1 MTPARIAL
9 LSLALAA
16 LLLPACQV
24 AGPGS
29 PDAQANSDAWR
40 KGYKE
45 ANAKH
50 AAKPGWNQAPSVS
63 GTPLYTQTTY
73 FSVPV
78 SEPYLAMTFDDGP
91 HPSNTPRLLDML
103 KQRNIKA
110 TFFVVGTN
118 SQAYPAILKRIA
130 AEGHEIANHTWT
142 HANITTLSTDAL
154 RRELKDSSAAIFT
167 ATGTAPTLFRPPYG
181 ATSTNIKA
189 LIKSEFGFPT
199 ITWSVDPEDWKRPGV
214 SVVTERLVSG
224 ARPGAILLAHDI
236 HKPTIDAMPATFD
249 RLLAKGFK
257 FVTVS
262 QLIALGQKGGK
273 PAAP

>member
-9 LSLALAA
+9 LPLALAA

-24 AGPGS
+24 AGPGKTG
-29 PDAQANSDAWR
+29 AQSDAWR
-40 KGYKE
+40 KGFKD
-45 ANAKH
+45 ANAKY
-50 AAKPGWNQAPSVS
+50 AAKPGWNQAPSVP
-63 GTPLYTQTTY
+63 GKPIYTQTTY

-118 SQAYPAILKRIA
+118 SQEYPQILRRIA

-154 RRELKDSSAAIFT
+154 RREIRDSTDAIVK
-167 ATGTAPTLFRPPYG
+167 ATGTAPSLFRPPYG
-181 ATSTNIKA
+181 ATTANIKA
-189 LIKSEFGFPT
+189 MIKSEFGFPT

-224 ARPGAILLAHDI
+224 ARPGSILLAHDI
-236 HKPTIDAMPATFD
+236 HKPTIDAMPATLD

-262 QLIALGQKGGK
+262 QLIALGQKKGAT

>member
-1 MTPARIAL
+1 MPPRPGWIR
-9 LSLALAA
+9 
-16 LLLPACQV
+16 LLP
-24 AGPGS
+24 S
-29 PDAQANSDAWR
+29 
-40 KGYKE
+40 
-45 ANAKH
+45 
-50 AAKPGWNQAPSVS
+50 AARTT
-63 GTPLYTQTTY
+63 TPRPTY
-73 FSVPV
+73 FCVPV

-91 HPSNTPRLLDML
+91 HPSNAPRLLDML

-118 SQAYPAILKRIA
+118 SRPMPGPSSVAIA

-154 RRELKDSSAAIFT
+154 RRELKDSSAAIVT

-181 ATSTNIKA
+181 ATSANIKA

-262 QLIALGQKGGK
+262 QLIALGQKGGI